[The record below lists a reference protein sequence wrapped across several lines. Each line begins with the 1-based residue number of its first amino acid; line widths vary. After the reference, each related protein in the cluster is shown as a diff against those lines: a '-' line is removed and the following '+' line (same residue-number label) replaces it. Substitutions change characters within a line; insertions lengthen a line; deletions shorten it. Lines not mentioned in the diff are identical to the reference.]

1 MLENL
6 HGQLLLIFCFT
17 DQYNIH
23 QVFFFLYHDCYGFHF
38 LMSFSFHAQVT
49 FCRSHGSLLRLLGSR
64 KEKIDM
70 EIQKKEACSVEGLT
84 RRG

>member
-1 MLENL
+1 M
-6 HGQLLLIFCFT
+6 
-17 DQYNIH
+17 
-23 QVFFFLYHDCYGFHF
+23 YGFHF
-38 LMSFSFHAQVT
+38 LISFSFHAQVT

>member
-1 MLENL
+1 MDSFYLYFAL
-6 HGQLLLIFCFT
+6 QI
-17 DQYNIH
+17 NIIYIRY
-23 QVFFFLYHDCYGFHF
+23 FFSCIMYGFHF
-38 LMSFSFHAQVT
+38 LVSLSFHAQVT

-70 EIQKKEACSVEGLT
+70 EIEKKEACSVEGLT

>member
-1 MLENL
+1 MDSFYLYFAL
-6 HGQLLLIFCFT
+6 QI
-17 DQYNIH
+17 NIIYIRY
-23 QVFFFLYHDCYGFHF
+23 FFFLYHDCYGFHF